1 MRPSFCVLLAESF
14 KEWIVRM
21 QRFVTTLKDSDL
33 SLSINSLLVSVHFL
47 KCCRSGGGSATI
59 SKVFRSRMGSF
70 DPP

>member
-33 SLSINSLLVSVHFL
+33 SLSLSLN
-47 KCCRSGGGSATI
+47 KQ
-59 SKVFRSRMGSF
+59 
-70 DPP
+70 PPGFCAFPQMSQIWWRFSNDI